1 MRSMVAKMGLSPLCF
16 SAVPILLTLFFLF
29 AASPT
34 AAADNEEP
42 SGPALTSYTNATG
55 KNGSTLKWTP
65 YRTAGTTQRAVR
77 NASPAP
83 VRVATRATNSAM
95 SNPFGDAPRTLVQ
108 AAPLAE
114 LEEPPAIAP
123 KAGAAPSKLP
133 GDEPAKLAE
142 PAVDA
147 VAPKA
152 AKDAAKIQPTPQ
164 AADEDPAVLP
174 CPKPT
179 DKYAPGEN
187 KFFKSISELT
197 TNINV
202 PDDLRVREG
211 MKQVLLEDHECK
223 LDFQDPRALDPT
235 LRQRWAPITYT
246 WKASGLCHKPLYFE
260 DIQLE
265 RYGHSCGPLLQPI
278 ASGAH
283 FFLTVPILP
292 YKMGLEPPDECM
304 YTLGYYRPG
313 SCAPYMLDPIPL
325 SVRAGLAEAGVVT
338 GLIFLIP

>member
-1 MRSMVAKMGLSPLCF
+1 MGLSPL
-16 SAVPILLTLFFLF
+16 VLPLLLTLFFF
-29 AASPT
+29 AACP
-34 AAADNEEP
+34 AIAADDEAAP
-42 SGPALTSYTNATG
+42 SGPALTSYTHATG
-55 KNGSTLKWTP
+55 KNGNTLKWMPSRTP
-65 YRTAGTTQRAVR
+65 QSDAANGVPHVAR
-77 NASPAP
+77 NTSAAA
-83 VRVATRATNSAM
+83 RVATRPTNSAM
-95 SNPFGDAPRTLVQ
+95 NDPFGDGPRTLAQ
-108 AAPLAE
+108 AAPAE
-114 LEEPPAIAP
+114 ELDEPPATEP
-123 KAGAAPSKLP
+123 KTSAAPSKLP
-133 GDEPAKLAE
+133 AEEPAKLAK
-142 PAVDA
+142 PAIN
-147 VAPKA
+147 VAPPKA
-152 AKDAAKIQPTPQ
+152 AKDAAKDAAKVEPTPG
-164 AADEDPAVLP
+164 AEGDPVMLP
-174 CPKPT
+174 CPRPT

-211 MKQVLLEDHECK
+211 MKQILLEDHECR

-235 LRQRWAPITYT
+235 LRKQWAPITYM

-265 RYGHSCGPLLQPI
+265 RYGHGCGPFLQPI

-283 FFLTVPILP
+283 FFLTVPLLP

-325 SVRAGLAEAGVVT
+325 SARAGLAEAGVVT
-338 GLIFLIP
+338 GMIFLIP